1 MPAPAFRSPKGTRD
15 LLPPESGRARALVA
29 VFADLAERSGYG
41 LVVPP
46 MFEDEGVFLRL
57 GESTDVVTK
66 EMYGFETKG
75 GDRLALRP
83 EQTASVVR
91 AFAQHRPTPPWKAWY
106 AGPNFRYEAPQAGRY
121 RQFDQVGVEVLG
133 TDDPDADVEVVA
145 LGWQLY
151 QALGLSGVRLKLNS
165 LGLPADRAR
174 YVEVVRAYFEANAGA
189 LSEQSRA
196 TLVHNPLRVLDSKRA
211 EDAEVAAAAPSILDH
226 LSDGAAAHFDRVLTG
241 LQRLNVPY
249 ELTPRLVRGLDYYT
263 RTTFEYSAA
272 SLDGAQDAL
281 GGGGRYDGLSE
292 ALGGPAVSGIGF
304 AIGVERTMLACD
316 AEGVFAAPSPAVDV
330 FVIDVVDGSEALVLC
345 DELRRAGL
353 GADRAFGARSMKA
366 QMKQAGRSGAA
377 LALIVGP
384 QELEDGTV
392 VVRDLRASEQ
402 ETAGR
407 ADVVAR
413 VRNQIPARGPVDA
426 MMRP

>member
-46 MFEDEGVFLRL
+46 MFEDESVFLRL

-66 EMYGFETKG
+66 EMYCFETKG

-151 QALGLSGVRLKLNS
+151 QALGLCGVRLKVNS
-165 LGLPADRAR
+165 LGLSADRAR
-174 YVEVVRAYFEANAGA
+174 YVEVLRAYFEANAGA

-196 TLVHNPLRVLDSKRA
+196 TLGHNPLRVLDSKRA
-211 EDAEVAAAAPSILDH
+211 EDTEVAAAAPSILDH
-226 LSDGAAAHFDRVLTG
+226 LSDEAAAHFDRVLSG
-241 LQRLNVPY
+241 LRRLNVPY

-263 RTTFEYSAA
+263 RTTFEYSAGN
-272 SLDGAQDAL
+272 LDAAQDAL

-304 AIGVERTMLACD
+304 AIGVDRTVLACD
-316 AEGVFAAPSPAVDV
+316 AEGVFGAPGPAVDV

-353 GADRAFGARSMKA
+353 GADRAFGSRSMKA

-377 LALIVGP
+377 VALIVGP

-392 VVRDLRASEQ
+392 VVRDLQASEQ
-402 ETAGR
+402 ETVGR

-413 VRNQIPARGPVDA
+413 ARDLIPARRPADA